1 MKTKVSVVFL
11 ILMLCMLS
19 FNVSNAAGI
28 VSVSS
33 QTVSENTEFYVILNL
48 SSISYN
54 KFKVEITN
62 TSSLKSN
69 EIEAGTISSLS
80 ENSGITSFVVD
91 KSSIGLDKIGI
102 VYTSTKSGEVINFS
116 VKITSL
122 DDTVESLQTEVNT
135 IIEEIDTL
143 NTTLKDLNTTLSG
156 ITDTESEEYVTT
168 TDQIASTESQIET
181 KTEEQEALQDR
192 ILNFTEETQTEETSI
207 EVTAQNDD
215 MLKNDISKTDE
226 EDPFGD
232 DMDSIMKDKMEMMD
246 KENEM
251 MSMNMKEMMSKMT
264 SLEDDLDV
272 ANSTISSLTQT
283 NTYQGSQNNYLQSLS
298 ISNVEFKNEFKK
310 TTSDYF
316 ATVDSS
322 VTSVT
327 VNAVAE
333 DSSAI
338 VTVYGNTDLQSGK
351 NKIIV
356 SVTADD
362 GSVRNYKIYVT
373 K

>member
-19 FNVSNAAGI
+19 FNVSNATEI

-48 SSISYN
+48 SNISYS

-69 EIEAGTISSLS
+69 EIEAEAISSLS
-80 ENSGITSFVVD
+80 ENSGITSFIVD
-91 KSSIGLDKIGI
+91 KASIGLDKIGI

-181 KTEEQEALQDR
+181 KTAEQETLQDR
-192 ILNFTEETQTEETSI
+192 ILNFTEETQTEETSV
-207 EVTAQNDD
+207 EVTSETNNMQ
-215 MLKNDISKTDE
+215 KSDE
-226 EDPFGD
+226 ENPFGD

-251 MSMNMKEMMSKMT
+251 MSMNMKEMMTKMT
-264 SLEDDLDV
+264 SLEGDLET
-272 ANSTISSLTQT
+272 ANNTISSLTQT